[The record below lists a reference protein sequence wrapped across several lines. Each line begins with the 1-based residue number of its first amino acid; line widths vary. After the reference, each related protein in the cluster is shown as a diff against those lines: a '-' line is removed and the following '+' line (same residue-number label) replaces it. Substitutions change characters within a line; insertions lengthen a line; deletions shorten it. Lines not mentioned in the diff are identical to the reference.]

1 MVVSKW
7 LLYGEKMTLI
17 NLLKNGFIE
26 TTDALTAEEVF
37 EQYNSKL
44 LTENYVT
51 EGFLNA
57 IEKREE
63 IYPTGIVTKKMN
75 IAVPH
80 IDAKYSKC
88 NALII
93 IRAKNKLVFKRM
105 DDPTDNLEIKLV
117 FLLIIKNSKLQVNA
131 LSELT
136 KIWQNDELMKFI
148 YKSKDI
154 GEVIK
159 QMEKEGFENE

>member
-1 MVVSKW
+1 
-7 LLYGEKMTLI
+7 MTLI

-26 TTDALTAEEVF
+26 TTNALTAREVF
-37 EQYNSKL
+37 EQFNSKL
-44 LTENYVT
+44 LAENYVT

-63 IYPTGIVTKKMN
+63 VYPTGIVTKKMN

-93 IRAKNKLVFKRM
+93 IRAKRKLVFKRM
-105 DDPTDNLEIKLV
+105 DNPVDNLDVKLI

-136 KIWQNDELMKFI
+136 KIWQNDELMEYI
-148 YKSKDI
+148 YRSKDLK
-154 GEVIK
+154 EVIE
-159 QMEKEGFENE
+159 QMEREGFKNE